1 MDIYTELLPPSFTV
15 KVDSSFK
22 EQPKNHQQLRA
33 KKVTKESIDSSQH
46 NDVDE
51 QTDPC
56 IKERRCG
63 DDRRKGDNSRGP
75 WFESRAKHDRREQ
88 GLLLKV

>member
-22 EQPKNHQQLRA
+22 EQPKNNQQQRL
-33 KKVTKESIDSSQH
+33 KKVSKDSLDNHQYKEV
-46 NDVDE
+46 DV
-51 QTDPC
+51 QTDEC
-56 IKERRCG
+56 IEERRCG

-88 GLLLKV
+88 SLVLKV